1 MKKKRTPPVLT
12 ITQWGADGEAIK
24 SDSIPLALDG
34 ATYAITLD
42 NPLAKPAS
50 AIHLRERWAPPLLS
64 PLWVRYQ
71 NLEMDLLLVDALIT
85 ERRLFE
91 ELMETAAREAK
102 SQKLHHKKGQL
113 KTMAP

>member
-50 AIHLRERWAPPLLS
+50 AIHLRERWAPPALS
-64 PLWVRYQ
+64 PLWLRYQ
-71 NLEMDLLLVDALIT
+71 DLEMEVLVT
-85 ERRLFE
+85 
-91 ELMETAAREAK
+91 ELMERATR
-102 SQKLHHKKGQL
+102 
-113 KTMAP
+113 